1 MGSKEQVEDQMAS
14 RKSQKSDSGS
24 TALSNCIDGTVASC
38 DAAGNLV
45 TDIPNDSVAGLVGDE
60 NVSVKF
66 GDHET
71 FGISPAE
78 HGEPDAT
85 LIASLG
91 VSGFVQI
98 EIVGISLSDMLG
110 IKAGVKVAVAW

>member
-1 MGSKEQVEDQMAS
+1 MAK
-14 RKSQKSDSGS
+14 RKTDEGS
-24 TALSNCIDGTVASC
+24 TALSNQIEGVVATC
-38 DAAGNLV
+38 DSDGNLI

-71 FGISPAE
+71 FGVFPTA

-85 LIASLG
+85 LVASLG
-91 VSGFVQI
+91 ESGCVQI
-98 EIVGISLSDMLG
+98 ELVGISLSDMLG
-110 IKAGVKVAVAW
+110 IKSGVQVVIAW

>member
-1 MGSKEQVEDQMAS
+1 MAK
-14 RKSQKSDSGS
+14 RKSNESS

-38 DAAGNLV
+38 DTSGNLV
-45 TDIPNDSVAGLVGDE
+45 TDIPNDSVAGIVGDE

-71 FGISPAE
+71 FGIFPAD
-78 HGEPDAT
+78 HSEPDAT
-85 LIASLG
+85 LVASLG
-91 VSGFVQI
+91 ESGFVQI

-110 IKAGVKVAVAW
+110 VKAGLKVAVAW

>member
-1 MGSKEQVEDQMAS
+1 MAK
-14 RKSQKSDSGS
+14 RKSNEGS
-24 TALSNCIDGTVASC
+24 TALSNRIDGTIASC
-38 DAAGNLV
+38 DSAGNLV

-71 FGISPAE
+71 FGIFPTD

-85 LIASLG
+85 LVASLG
-91 VSGFVQI
+91 ESGFVQI

-110 IKAGVKVAVAW
+110 IKAGVKVAVGW